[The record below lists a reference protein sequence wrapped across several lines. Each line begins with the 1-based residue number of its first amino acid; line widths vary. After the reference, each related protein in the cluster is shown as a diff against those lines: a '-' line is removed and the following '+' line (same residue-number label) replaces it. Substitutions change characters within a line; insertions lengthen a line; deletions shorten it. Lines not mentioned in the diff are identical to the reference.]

1 MIKWL
6 TAVVRLA
13 CIVRLHHEWNAA
25 FSRRWDQSSARR
37 VARVKRKCA
46 ATRWRLYN

>member
-13 CIVRLHHEWNAA
+13 CIVRLNNEWNAA
-25 FSRRWDQSSARR
+25 FSRPWDHRPP
-37 VARVKRKCA
+37 A
-46 ATRWRLYN
+46 ASPASVGRLYN